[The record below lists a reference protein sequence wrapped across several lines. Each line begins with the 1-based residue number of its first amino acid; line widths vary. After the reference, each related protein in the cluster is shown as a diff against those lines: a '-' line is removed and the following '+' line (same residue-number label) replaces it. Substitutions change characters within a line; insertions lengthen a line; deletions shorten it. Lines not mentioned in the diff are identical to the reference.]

1 MTGYVYTTCR
11 PSYPDRLEAME
22 ASGFDRAMDLLV
34 TMLSRKEVPF
44 YFGTLRWCIA
54 PMDGDTIITL
64 VRDRNGIRVAV
75 CRLLEDHGA
84 FRQYEEV
91 EPTITPEMMGW
102 PWHLM
107 RLDV

>member
-11 PSYPDRLEAME
+11 PSYPDRFEAME
-22 ASGFDRAMDLLV
+22 PLGFDRAMDLLV
-34 TMLSRKEVPF
+34 TMLSRKEMPF

-54 PMDGDTIITL
+54 PMGGDTIITL

-91 EPTITPEMMGW
+91 EPTITPEMMGL

>member
-11 PSYPDRLEAME
+11 PSYPDRFESTEVLNF
-22 ASGFDRAMDLLV
+22 GRAMNLLV
-34 TMLSRKEVPF
+34 TMLGRREVPF

-54 PMDGDTIITL
+54 PMKGDVIITL
-64 VRDRNGIRVAV
+64 VKDRADIRVAV

-91 EPTITPEMMGW
+91 EPVVTQEMLER